1 MKILT
6 IIAVFVIMMTVA
18 RAEPRPVPK
27 PSGPGGDERMTCAQV
42 ELF

>member
-1 MKILT
+1 MNILT
-6 IIAVFVIMMTVA
+6 IIAVCIIMMTVA
-18 RAEPRPVPK
+18 HTEPRPVPK